1 MMRSGL
7 SVLLPMRGQGVDLE
21 LHQLDLKYEG
31 LRIVDPGRQARLMSS
46 LAEHGQQS
54 PVLVVDGEERRYLL
68 IDGYQRVSALRN
80 LGSDTVGALV
90 LSMSLVEALLFS
102 HRQRSEQSRP
112 ALEEGWLVGELM
124 EVHGL
129 SMDEVAVKLC
139 RSKSWV
145 SRRLGLVKVL
155 PERIQDLVRKGD
167 VCVYAATKYLVPLAR
182 ANKRHCIQLAE
193 GIGGKKLSVRQV
205 GLLYVGW
212 RRADS
217 GGRERIVE
225 KPMLYLK
232 AEEELRLP
240 EPKAP
245 GEDLHQE
252 LLGGIEGLGGLSRKI
267 KKLLRKDTALGIGG
281 FLETLGSVWK
291 ESRAAFESMA
301 HMLEERLNAGHGH
314 ADGDSEVE
322 GSGARDQGHSKSSE
336 GYAQDGQ
343 AGA

>member
-1 MMRSGL
+1 ME
-7 SVLLPMRGQGVDLE
+7 LE

-54 PVLVVDGEERRYLL
+54 PVLVVAGDGGRYLL
-68 IDGYQRVSALRN
+68 VDGYQRVNALRK
-80 LGSDTVGALV
+80 LGEDTVGALA
-90 LSMSLVEALLFS
+90 LSMSVVEALLYC

-112 ALEEGWLVGELM
+112 ALEDGWLVGELM

-155 PERIQDLVRKGD
+155 PERVQELVRKGKI
-167 VCVYAATKYLVPLAR
+167 CVDAATKYLVPLAR
-182 ANKRHCIQLAE
+182 GNKRQCIRLAE

-212 RRADS
+212 RGADS
-217 GGRERIVE
+217 VGRERIVE

-232 AEEELRLP
+232 AEEELSLP
-240 EPKAP
+240 EPKVP
-245 GEDLHQE
+245 GEDLHQA

-267 KKLLRKDTALGIGG
+267 RKLLRKDTALGIGG
-281 FLETLGSVWK
+281 FYQETVGGAWK

-301 HMLEERLNAGHGH
+301 QMLEERLNVGHGQ
-314 ADGDSEVE
+314 ADGDSGVE
-322 GSGARDQGHSKSSE
+322 GSGARDQGHSQSAE

-343 AGA
+343 TGA